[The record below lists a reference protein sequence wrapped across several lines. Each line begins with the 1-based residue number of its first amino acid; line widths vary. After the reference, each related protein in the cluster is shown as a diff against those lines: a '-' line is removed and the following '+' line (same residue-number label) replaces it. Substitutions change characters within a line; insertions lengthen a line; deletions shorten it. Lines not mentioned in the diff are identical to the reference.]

1 MKHLHHFLPFVFFI
15 VLIVAIIKAYMGK
28 IANPKKDGLLTVT
41 LILAHTQLLLG
52 LYLLMNF
59 ISVAGI
65 HMGEAAN
72 RFITVE
78 HPITMLI
85 GVILI
90 TIGKVKA
97 KKTIAAIKK
106 PSKVIK
112 KVTSTEKKVKK
123 PIKISKN
130 YIPKDTEKYMCDK
143 HLSFFKIKLT
153 EWKKELVKANNEALY
168 HGSMDD
174 NSVSAD
180 IVDQASSYT
189 DKTVEMK
196 AINRQIKLISKI
208 DQALIRIKDKTFGF
222 CAETAEPIGIKR
234 LMARPVAHLCIAAQ
248 EKHEKDEKVYA
259 DD

>member
-1 MKHLHHFLPFVFFI
+1 MPKISKSSTKKPTVRTKKI
-15 VLIVAIIKAYMGK
+15 VSAIQK
-28 IANPKKDGLLTVT
+28 P
-41 LILAHTQLLLG
+41 
-52 LYLLMNF
+52 
-59 ISVAGI
+59 
-65 HMGEAAN
+65 
-72 RFITVE
+72 
-78 HPITMLI
+78 
-85 GVILI
+85 
-90 TIGKVKA
+90 VK
-97 KKTIAAIKK
+97 AIKK
-106 PSKVIK
+106 LA
-112 KVTSTEKKVKK
+112 TAEKKLKA

-189 DKTVEMK
+189 DKAVEMK

-208 DQALIRIKDKTFGF
+208 DQALLRIKDVTFGF
-222 CAETAEPIGIKR
+222 CAETAEPIGLKR

-248 EKHEKDEKVYA
+248 EKHEKEEKVYA